1 MLLFATEKKSKVT
14 SVVNFIP
21 SKSWS
26 LDQEV
31 SQGILHTH
39 TFLKVYIYRE
49 RESSRG
55 SQFVIKSPYVCYKWS
70 QARSISCTSLI
81 SFVTFNVYQSVP
93 NINSK

>member
-1 MLLFATEKKSKVT
+1 MLLFATEKKSKVA

-49 RESSRG
+49 RERA
-55 SQFVIKSPYVCYKWS
+55 QEVP
-70 QARSISCTSLI
+70 SL
-81 SFVTFNVYQSVP
+81 
-93 NINSK
+93 